1 MGKPFEYFV
10 GFWNQNGK
18 GTKMSCKLM
27 PILIGNVNLQML
39 KILQKKKVE
48 TDTRRKMIFL
58 TNQITIDIKF
68 QLFPIVILLASQ
80 KFHIK

>member
-1 MGKPFEYFV
+1 
-10 GFWNQNGK
+10 
-18 GTKMSCKLM
+18 M